1 MRRRSGAGEKP
12 AKKRHRKTVTPKRG
26 EQPKARPFT
35 SQACHTESQAARLT
49 RELQESLAR
58 ENATSEVLRVISS
71 SPRDATPVFEAILE
85 NATRICEAK
94 FGALFLCEGDGLRAV
109 ALHNAPPAFA
119 EAMSSIFVP
128 PPFTAI
134 GRSANTKQPA
144 QIVDIT
150 STLEYREGHPFVRTA
165 TDLGGYR
172 TVLCVPMLK
181 EGELIGIISIYRQE
195 VLEFTDKQV
204 ELVSHFAKQAVIAIE
219 NARLLNELR
228 ESLQQQTATADV
240 LKVISRSAFD
250 LQGVLDTLVASAVRL
265 CDADTGIIRRCEG
278 DIYPVAATF
287 GLTAEQRDN
296 YVRRSTKPDHGSVF
310 GRAILERRT
319 IHVPDLLTDPQLDRN
334 RLRAYS
340 TGVINIRSGLGVPL
354 VREET
359 IIGVFTLQ
367 RRESRPFTD
376 RQIKLVETFA
386 DQAVVAM
393 ENARLLNELRQSLQ
407 QQTATAD
414 VLKIISRST
423 FDLKSVLNTLV
434 ESAARLCE
442 ADMA

>member
-1 MRRRSGAGEKP
+1 MRRRSTSSSEP
-12 AKKRHRKTVTPKRG
+12 T
-26 EQPKARPFT
+26 KARSRKAT
-35 SQACHTESQAARLT
+35 GQETVVARLT
-49 RELQESLAR
+49 RELNEALER
-58 ENATSEVLRVISS
+58 EAAAENVLRILSR
-71 SPRDATPVFEAILE
+71 SPGELQSVFQAILE

-134 GRSANTKQPA
+134 GRAAKTKQPA

-150 STLEYREGHPFVRTA
+150 STLEYREGHPFFRTA

-250 LQGVLDTLVASAVRL
+250 LQGVLD
-265 CDADTGIIRRCEG
+265 
-278 DIYPVAATF
+278 
-287 GLTAEQRDN
+287 
-296 YVRRSTKPDHGSVF
+296 
-310 GRAILERRT
+310 
-319 IHVPDLLTDPQLDRN
+319 
-334 RLRAYS
+334 
-340 TGVINIRSGLGVPL
+340 
-354 VREET
+354 
-359 IIGVFTLQ
+359 
-367 RRESRPFTD
+367 
-376 RQIKLVETFA
+376 
-386 DQAVVAM
+386 
-393 ENARLLNELRQSLQ
+393 
-407 QQTATAD
+407 
-414 VLKIISRST
+414 
-423 FDLKSVLNTLV
+423 
-434 ESAARLCE
+434 
-442 ADMA
+442 

>member
-12 AKKRHRKTVTPKRG
+12 VKKRHRKTVTPKRG
-26 EQPKARPFT
+26 DQPKPRPFT
-35 SQACHTESQAARLT
+35 SQTRHTESQAARLT

-58 ENATSEVLRVISS
+58 EDATSEVLRVISS
-71 SPRDATPVFEAILE
+71 SPRDATPVFGAILD

-119 EAMSSIFVP
+119 QAISSIFIP

-134 GRSANTKQPA
+134 GRAANTKQPA

-219 NARLLNELR
+219 NTRLLNELR
-228 ESLQQQTATADV
+228 ESLDQQTATADV
-240 LKVISRSAFD
+240 LRVISSSPGELNPVFNAM
-250 LQGVLDTLVASAVRL
+250 LESAVRL
-265 CDADTGIIRRCEG
+265 CEAE
-278 DIYPVAATF
+278 F
-287 GLTAEQRDN
+287 GHLFLYD
-296 YVRRSTKPDHGSVF
+296 
-310 GRAILERRT
+310 
-319 IHVPDLLTDPQLDRN
+319 
-334 RLRAYS
+334 
-340 TGVINIRSGLGVPL
+340 
-354 VREET
+354 
-359 IIGVFTLQ
+359 
-367 RRESRPFTD
+367 RESFHT
-376 RQIKLVETFA
+376 
-386 DQAVVAM
+386 VA
-393 ENARLLNELRQSLQ
+393 LH
-407 QQTATAD
+407 
-414 VLKIISRST
+414 
-423 FDLKSVLNTLV
+423 
-434 ESAARLCE
+434 SASQR
-442 ADMA
+442 

>member
-119 EAMSSIFVP
+119 QAMSSIFNP

-134 GRSANTKQPA
+134 GRAAKTKPPA
-144 QIVDIT
+144 QIADIT
-150 STLEYREGHPFVRTA
+150 ATQGYLKGHPFVLTA

-172 TVLCVPMLK
+172 TVLSVPMLR
-181 EGELIGIISIYRQE
+181 EDELIGIISIYRQE
-195 VLEFTDKQV
+195 VFEFTDRQV
-204 ELVSHFAKQAVIAIE
+204 ELISHFAKQAVIAIE

-228 ESLQQQTATADV
+228 QRTADLSESLDQQTATSEV
-240 LKVISRSAFD
+240 LRVISSSHGE
-250 LQGVLDTLVASAVRL
+250 L
-265 CDADTGIIRRCEG
+265 E
-278 DIYPVAATF
+278 PVFQTM
-287 GLTAEQRDN
+287 L
-296 YVRRSTKPDHGSVF
+296 
-310 GRAILERRT
+310 
-319 IHVPDLLTDPQLDRN
+319 
-334 RLRAYS
+334 
-340 TGVINIRSGLGVPL
+340 
-354 VREET
+354 
-359 IIGVFTLQ
+359 
-367 RRESRPFTD
+367 
-376 RQIKLVETFA
+376 
-386 DQAVVAM
+386 
-393 ENARLLNELRQSLQ
+393 ENATRICG
-407 QQTATAD
+407 A
-414 VLKIISRST
+414 KFGT
-423 FDLKSVLNTLV
+423 F
-434 ESAARLCE
+434 
-442 ADMA
+442 